1 MLENYRHLKYNNSEI
16 RMLIGKDTNNNNII
30 FWHGLDSLKGP
41 LLISADNQNTFQTY
55 CNVEYTSSSIKYEFF
70 IKDKNDNILSTT
82 KQAITNLL
90 NKVTINTTNEQYII
104 NNTSDFN
111 YTPNEPLALALD
123 KDTTTPRIFS
133 NSINLPTYSGCT
145 FLTIPSKIY
154 GETLVGQT
162 GLHINGLLTQKE
174 SFSDICMASFSNN
187 NALYSVCTAEKPA
200 IIVYE
205 PKYKYAVNIN
215 AAKNSE
221 VIGTY
226 KYTENGAEKEGNLY
240 DADLNGIKNTNH
252 NSATLIYNEAGT
264 QLLNNTDLQWKIGI
278 GCGFLIVGD
287 DEEITCSKIQKQS
300 IYHLTSNKYNIGPID
315 NQLAGGLFKVN
326 NDGSL
331 TIYTKATET
340 KTAGTLPDGNVIAL
354 IQIGKNPD
362 NFFKQ
367 GYRLKTN
374 TNPVIGNNFWHFH
387 VGGKSLA
394 LSTYQHAF
402 PTQYSTTW
410 NSTDGVKVE
419 PWSDQSIVHTEEGN
433 FLDFKPIEGEW
444 YALYVDTNATYKTAT
459 DINCDLIKI
468 RLATPSEK
476 QKWLN
481 TEETVIQTNGNVRVE
496 NNEIKCDFKI
506 TLEDTNQTE
515 SITLTLPEAASLN
528 TDIKVFEEYYHNTKN
543 ENESFKYYPYNKKY
557 ILKIDS
563 NNSSPEIFDSGNPID
578 KVYYSGCTFKVY
590 NDIIKMPNYYS
601 GINSLNI
608 IGLTYTDSDINVQSK
623 SLGQGVVAEGD
634 GNNFVKYPSDNT
646 ALPIINWNPQSFY
659 RWQTT
664 EPSSGEYI
672 VKSGSNGTK
681 IYYIKD
687 PNLSIK
693 NGDLNSTY
701 CQSQCFE
708 FAGPNAEPTGYS
720 GYHWGDDHK
729 ISAINTGRKLNTNI
743 LHGPDN
749 GRFIGYF
756 KFDSN
761 LKQDLFTDKDPVT
774 QKYIFKPETGYFI
787 HWHAYINT
795 DSDFVGES
803 EGANVG
809 VILLPKLR
817 DDAYALCKHAYDKTL
832 YNANTGILS
841 KIYKYTKTGDTY
853 NYSLTTPQV
862 HKDADEVKPN
872 TTGGVDFYFPEL
884 GKWYGLII
892 DPNYPSTTYKQ
903 ISYKGRNKV
912 IYLCEITNENGE
924 VKEEHKPYLFS
935 NQVERYCKKG
945 VNSFLFSITI
955 NDTDIKTCSIP
966 INDIETYFEV
976 KKEDNIITEIISFK
990 EEQKNNLIN
999 TYPEALFKPTNDLCL
1014 NIEKTA
1020 NNKTIYNIN
1029 NPICI
1034 PEMSGCRFVN
1044 IN

>member
-1 MLENYRHLKYNNSEI
+1 MLEQYKHLKYNNQEI
-16 RMLIGKDTNNNNII
+16 RMLVADNSIL
-30 FWHGLDSLKGP
+30 WHGPDRLDGN
-41 LLISADNQNTFQTY
+41 ISNVDNSY
-55 CNVEYTSSSIKYEFF
+55 CNVKYSLQGINYNFF
-70 IKDKNDNILSTT
+70 IKNGQDEIIAEVDQTLS
-82 KQAITNLL
+82 QLS
-90 NKVTINTTNEQYII
+90 NKVNINTNTESYSVQNTN
-104 NNTSDFN
+104 TLN
-111 YTPNEPLALALD
+111 YTPSKPLALADDVESL
-123 KDTTTPRIFS
+123 TPRIFS
-133 NSINLPTYSGCT
+133 ESINLPTYSGHS
-145 FLTIPSKIY
+145 FLEIPPKVY
-154 GETLVGQT
+154 GETIVGQT
-162 GLHINGLLTQKE
+162 GLSIEGILTQKE
-174 SFSDICMASFSNN
+174 AKNDICMASFSSNFS
-187 NALYSVCTAEKPA
+187 LYATCSADKPA
-200 IIVYE
+200 IIKYE
-205 PKYKYAVNIN
+205 PKYKYAVNAV
-215 AAKNSE
+215 AASDPNNPIKISSY
-221 VIGTY
+221 T
-226 KYTENGAEKEGNLY
+226 YTENGQLVEGDLY
-240 DADLNGIKNTNH
+240 KADLNQVGNSDYFENVKLYDENGNELSNKND
-252 NSATLIYNEAGT
+252 I
-264 QLLNNTDLQWKIGI
+264 QWNIGI
-278 GCGFLIVGD
+278 GCGFLIAGNN
-287 DEEITCSKIQKQS
+287 ETITASKITDYS
-300 IYHLTSNKYNIGPID
+300 VYHLSSKQYNISTSGHAD
-315 NQLAGGLFKVN
+315 MAGGLFKWN
-326 NDGSL
+326 GYNDFTFFTTPS
-331 TIYTKATET
+331 TKE
-340 KTAGTLPDGNVIAL
+340 GREGQYLPEGDVIAL
-354 IQIGKNPD
+354 IQIGSNPD
-362 NFFKQ
+362 PFFKK
-367 GYRLKTN
+367 GYKVGAN
-374 TNPVIGNNFWHFH
+374 NNPTIGNNFWHFH
-387 VGGKSLA
+387 VGGYSFA
-394 LSTYQHAF
+394 LSTYKPAF
-402 PTQYSTTW
+402 PMKYTVTGW
-410 NSTDGVKVE
+410 NDNDTIEVSNTGWEAQK
-419 PWSDQSIVHTEEGN
+419 IVHHESEDSLLFVPEEN
-433 FLDFKPIEGEW
+433 KW
-444 YALYVDTNATYKTAT
+444 YALYLNRTASRNKQG
-459 DINCDLIKI
+459 INLDLIKI
-468 RLATPSEK
+468 REATEEELN
-476 QKWLN
+476 KWL
-481 TEETVIQTNGNVRVE
+481 TDEDLAIRTNGDVIVE
-496 NNEIKCDFKI
+496 NESIKCDFSI
-506 TLEDTNQTE
+506 TLEDQQNKP
-515 SITLTLPEAASLN
+515 SCTLTLPEAASLN
-528 TDIKVFEEYYHNTKN
+528 TNIKVFEEYYHTTKN

-608 IGLTYTDSDINVQSK
+608 IGLTYTDSNVQSK

-646 ALPIINWNPQSFY
+646 VLPIINWNPQSFY

-672 VKSGSNGTK
+672 VKSGPNNRK

-693 NGDLNSTY
+693 NGQLNSTY

-720 GYHWGDDHK
+720 GYHWLSTSQ
-729 ISAINTGRKLNTNI
+729 ISAIREDTRKLNTNI

-761 LKQDLFTDKDPVT
+761 LKQDLFTEYDSEQ
-774 QKYIFKPETGYFI
+774 QKYVFKPTAGYFI
-787 HWHAYINT
+787 HWHAYLNA
-795 DSDFVGES
+795 DNDFSDNSGGKYGE
-803 EGANVG
+803 ANVG
-809 VILLPKLR
+809 AILLPKLR
-817 DDAYALCKHAYDKTL
+817 DDAYALCKHADNETL

-862 HKDADEVKPN
+862 HKDADEVKPD

-892 DPNYPSTTYKQ
+892 NPNYSYEEYSKNTYR
-903 ISYKGRNKV
+903 GRDKV

-955 NDTDIKTCSIP
+955 NDTDTKTCSMP

-1044 IN
+1044 VN